1 MFDDLGVF
9 YADFGQK
16 VSREGGSFRGL
27 LDIADVVA
35 FEAVTHGTHVLRYPA
50 SVALVDGDTIVIAG
64 KAFKVAA
71 PPRRINDGAELLAE
85 LVRA

>member
-9 YADFGQK
+9 YADFGQE
-16 VSREGGSFRGL
+16 VAREGGGFRGL

-50 SVALVDGDTIVIAG
+50 SVSLADGDALVIAG

-71 PPRRINDGAELLAE
+71 PPRRINDGAEAIAE